1 MLLDTRGVF
10 LELKHCDI
18 LGIWVVQ
25 DLLCVSY
32 SLEYISQ
39 CLQTHHMS
47 RCFSA
52 LCWRILN
59 RQNDILQFTVC
70 VCSAHISTSSVFPYT
85 LPWPGLLS
93 PEQLCRAS
101 RGPVASCPQQED
113 GQQVCPSLPWSLGI
127 APPSS
132 ASLAPHPA
140 QTAAWFAPHSGRMS

>member
-1 MLLDTRGVF
+1 MLLDTHVEF
-10 LELKHCDI
+10 PQNT
-18 LGIWVVQ
+18 LGIRVVQ

-39 CLQTHHMS
+39 CLQAHHMP
-47 RCFSA
+47 RRFSA

-59 RQNDILQFTVC
+59 RQNDMSLPC
-70 VCSAHISTSSVFPYT
+70 VYVLLKYQLLTQQHYT

-101 RGPVASCPQQED
+101 RGPAASCPQQED